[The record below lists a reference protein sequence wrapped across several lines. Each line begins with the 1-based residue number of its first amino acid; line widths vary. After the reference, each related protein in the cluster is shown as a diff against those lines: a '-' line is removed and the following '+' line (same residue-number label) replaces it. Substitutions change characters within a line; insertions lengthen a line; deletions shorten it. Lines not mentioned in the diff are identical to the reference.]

1 MLIFFLTWRIRDD
14 FKLAMYVERIPNRNS
29 PPAILLR
36 ESYRDG
42 DKIKKRTL
50 ANLSDWPAAKIEALR
65 RVLRDEAVA
74 PTDQQALSVLRSL
87 PHGHV
92 AAALGTLRKLG
103 LDRLLS
109 QGGRQPHREVALC
122 IAMTV
127 ARLIDPASKLATA
140 RGLDDETATCSL
152 GQVLDLGAVDE
163 QELYEAL
170 DWLVGQQERIEQAL
184 ARRHL
189 QNGTLVLYDVTS
201 TYFEGRTCPLAKLG
215 YGRDGKR
222 GKLQIVIG
230 LLCTAEGC
238 PVAVEV
244 FEGNVGDPSTVPNQV
259 DKLKQRFRLER
270 VVLIGDRGMITE
282 ARIEET
288 VKPAGLNFITALRA
302 PAIRSLAEAGTI
314 QLSLFDQRDLAE
326 ITSPDY
332 PGERLVACRNP
343 LLADERARKRR
354 DLLDATERELLHIQT
369 RVRRQKRSLRG
380 KDKIALAVGAV
391 VNHYKMAKH
400 FDVTITDKDLT
411 FERKTE
417 QIDAEA
423 LLDGIYVLRTDL
435 EPKTLDAT
443 STVRAYK
450 DLANVERAFRS
461 LKTVDLEVRPI
472 HHRRADRVR
481 AHVLLCMLAYHLEWH
496 MRRALRPILFD
507 DHDKA
512 AAHAARSSIVAKAER
527 SDAADRKAATKRTH
541 DGLPVHSFRSLLA
554 DLATVTRNTMAMVQ
568 SPHATFVLYPKLTPV
583 QDRAFQLLGVNQIVA
598 SNPIAVSPICES
610 DQMLLS
616 LRWGNSA

>member
-1 MLIFFLTWRIRDD
+1 
-14 FKLAMYVERIPNRNS
+14 MYVERIPNRNS

-50 ANLSDWPAAKIEALR
+50 ANLSDWPAARVEALR

-92 AAALGTLRKLG
+92 AAALGTLRKLA

-109 QGGRQPHREVALC
+109 QGGRQPRREVALC
-122 IAMTV
+122 IAMAV
-127 ARLIDPASKLATA
+127 ARLMDPASKLATA

-152 GQVLDLGAVDE
+152 GQVLELGAVDE

-230 LLCTAEGC
+230 LMCTAEGC

-259 DKLKQRFRLER
+259 DKLKQRFGLER

-282 ARIEET
+282 ARIEQT

-354 DLLDATERELLHIQT
+354 ELLEATERELLHIQA

-391 VNHYKMAKH
+391 INHYKMAKH
-400 FDVTITDKDLT
+400 FAVTITDKNLT
-411 FERKTE
+411 FVRKTE

-481 AHVLLCMLAYHLEWH
+481 AHVLLCMFAYHLEWH
-496 MRRALRPILFD
+496 MRQALKPILFD

-512 AAHAARSSIVAKAER
+512 AAEAARASIVAKAER

-554 DLATVTRNTMAMVQ
+554 DLATVTRNTMAMAQ
-568 SPHATFVLYPKLTPV
+568 SPQATFVLYPKLTSA
-583 QDRAFQLLGVNQIVA
+583 QDRAFQLLGVPVK
-598 SNPIAVSPICES
+598 
-610 DQMLLS
+610 L
-616 LRWGNSA
+616 

>member
-1 MLIFFLTWRIRDD
+1 
-14 FKLAMYVERIPNRNS
+14 MYVERIPNRNS
-29 PPAILLR
+29 PPAVLLR

-65 RVLRDEAVA
+65 RVLREEAVA
-74 PTDQQALSVLRSL
+74 PSDQQALSVLRSL

-109 QGGRQPHREVALC
+109 QGGWQPHREVALC
-122 IAMTV
+122 IAMAV
-127 ARLIDPASKLATA
+127 ARLIDPVSKLATA

-152 GQVLDLGAVDE
+152 GQVLGLGAVDE
-163 QELYEAL
+163 QELYATL
-170 DWLVGQQERIEQAL
+170 DWLVGQQQRIEQAL

-259 DKLKQRFRLER
+259 DKLKRRFKLER

-302 PAIRSLAEAGTI
+302 PTIRSLAEAGTI

-326 ITSPDY
+326 IASPDY
-332 PGERLVACRNP
+332 PGERLIACRNP

-354 DLLDATERELLHIQT
+354 DLLDATERELLHIQA
-369 RVRRQKRSLRG
+369 RVRRQKRALRG
-380 KDKIALAVGAV
+380 KDKIALTVGAV
-391 VNHYKMAKH
+391 INHYKMAKH
-400 FDVTITDKDLT
+400 FDVTITNTDLS

-423 LLDGIYVLRTDL
+423 LLDGIYVLRTDIEL
-435 EPKTLDAT
+435 KTLDAS

-450 DLANVERAFRS
+450 DLAHVERAFRS
-461 LKTVDLEVRPI
+461 LKTVDLEIRPI

-496 MRRALRPILFD
+496 MRRTLKPILFD

-512 AAHAARSSIVAKAER
+512 AADAARTSIVAKAQR
-527 SDAADRKAATKRTH
+527 SDTADRKAATKRTQ
-541 DGLPVHSFRSLLA
+541 DAIPVHSFRSLLA
-554 DLATVTRNTMAMVQ
+554 DLATVTRNTMAMAH
-568 SPHATFVLYPKLTPV
+568 SPQATFVLYPKLTSA
-583 QDRAFQLLGVNQIVA
+583 QDRAFQLLGV
-598 SNPIAVSPICES
+598 PIKCS
-610 DQMLLS
+610 Q
-616 LRWGNSA
+616 